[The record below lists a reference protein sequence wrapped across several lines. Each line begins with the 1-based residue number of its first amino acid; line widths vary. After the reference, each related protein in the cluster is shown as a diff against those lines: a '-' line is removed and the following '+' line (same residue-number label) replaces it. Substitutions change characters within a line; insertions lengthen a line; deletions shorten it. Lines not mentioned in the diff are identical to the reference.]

1 MFDDILLAFQLVENF
16 DRRIAMGPYAP
27 AEMFFPT
34 GSASYTLDAF
44 FAQIKNMWDT
54 RGYVSAKVS
63 FDDGYPYRLGKDIFT
78 GAMALIVRRNK
89 LFAEYIENVEV
100 TDDRQNGFRKIKSQI
115 GDGQAE
121 EAPIVKSRAGSPSL
135 QEALNI
141 LTLSSN

>member
-1 MFDDILLAFQLVENF
+1 
-16 DRRIAMGPYAP
+16 
-27 AEMFFPT
+27 
-34 GSASYTLDAF
+34 
-44 FAQIKNMWDT
+44 MWDT

-63 FDDGYPYRLGKDIFT
+63 FDDGYPYRLGKDIFS
-78 GAMALIVRRNK
+78 GAMALLIRRGK

-100 TDDRQNGFRKIKSQI
+100 HDTRGERRRIKSQI

-121 EAPIVKSRAGSPSL
+121 EAPIVKSQRRITSL